1 MPKTMLPLFV
11 LGLLSLVG
19 TPAAA
24 ENWQV
29 QLQQQTA
36 MKSGEGF
43 ANLPAQGF
51 SLLDVP
57 QTELLEADGSTVVSL
72 TLAPGSDYT
81 LLGVC
86 DGDCTDLDLALYQGN
101 EEIVADATT
110 DDWPILKVT
119 PSSSGDYRVKVTMYQ
134 CSTATCGYQL
144 SVWSRSATA
153 SSGAAESNWQEQLQQ
168 QTVLRSGEGFAN
180 LPEQGFSLIDV
191 PKTELLAAESA
202 STVSLNLAPGSE
214 YVVLGVCD
222 NDCSDL
228 DLALIKGGIELAK
241 DTEEDDWPYL
251 KVTPTSSPDYDIKV
265 SMHSCSTATCG
276 YQLSIWR
283 R

>member
-1 MPKTMLPLFV
+1 MQNALLEACRGLGMPTGLGIGIAQREMSHLV
-11 LGLLSLVG
+11 LRVGLGHV
-19 TPAAA
+19 
-24 ENWQV
+24 
-29 QLQQQTA
+29 
-36 MKSGEGF
+36 
-43 ANLPAQGF
+43 
-51 SLLDVP
+51 
-57 QTELLEADGSTVVSL
+57 LEADGSTVVSL

-86 DGDCTDLDLALYQGN
+86 DEDCNDLDLALYQGN

-119 PSSSGDYRVKVTMYQ
+119 PSSSGDYRVKVTMYE
-134 CSTATCGYQL
+134 CSTNSCGYQL

-153 SSGAAESNWQEQLQQ
+153 SSGAESNWQEQLQQ

-180 LPEQGFSLIDV
+180 LPAQGFSLIDV

-202 STVSLNLAPGSE
+202 STVSLNLAPGSD

-222 NDCSDL
+222 NDCGDL
-228 DLALIKGGIELAK
+228 DLALIKGGIELDK
-241 DTEEDDWPYL
+241 DARDDDWPML
-251 KVTPTSSPDYDIKV
+251 KVTPTSSPDYDIQI

-276 YQLSIWR
+276 YQLSVWR
-283 R
+283 K